1 MAWVTRIVDDEQ
13 VEYRLTQHSGCYVQ
27 QDGEGVAQVPQQG
40 SDRPVDYRTDSAD
53 SSGLVWIGEGLP
65 AVGLTP
71 GTVLDE
77 SAKKAARALANGVD
91 PRTGERLVRPE
102 LRAHPR
108 ARLVGAPLVEAIE
121 KAAAAAGVEA
131 AALFTG
137 KPKQR
142 EKYLTLAR
150 MVHQKGERHRLQVDS
165 LHRLARAAGVRLE
178 DVYEPAE
185 LAAARAHENERV
197 NVRVRAY
204 DVVADLPK
212 STSVL
217 WALLGPER
225 EAEFRK
231 LVHQAKAE
239 AFGQLEEWIGY
250 GLASE
255 DGKLHRIATGGLLG
269 WSVEHQSARP
279 VDADVLGD
287 PHLHLHLVIA
297 NLARCED
304 GEWRAIANGG
314 MDLHRHAKAFDALF
328 KARVRALA
336 AEQFGVRYEQDR
348 HTGAWEIVGIL
359 ERLRTHFSRRAAAVD
374 EEAGADAS
382 RDEKLRVSAA
392 TRHAKHDTG
401 SLDLRADWR
410 SQAEDLGID
419 VDAMVAAAAPGPG
432 GPDGTLARTGPG
444 LPLVSPPEQ
453 IAAEVFDPQRGLT
466 AHEKEFSKAQLLAA
480 VTNACPYGL
489 AADELEQLA
498 DRVLTVKGYAKALP
512 PRGPGL
518 LSNAGRFTTQ
528 DILAAEQIIVDQAR
542 ARFAD
547 GSARLSEAQ
556 AATALSVFEVASG
569 FTLGGEQRHAV
580 QRLLTAGHGIDAV
593 EGVAGAGKTSL
604 MAACR
609 IGWDAVGMT
618 YAGTALSAVAAAN
631 LQEGSGIP
639 ARTLASWL
647 ERIAS
652 GQGLRGLDVLVI
664 DEAVMT
670 DDRSLAILLKE
681 AARTGTKVIGVGD
694 PQQLQAIGPG
704 GGWSEVHRIVGG
716 ARLTVNRRQ
725 QDATERA
732 ALEAWRTGPEGRERA
747 LQQLANGERVHATD
761 TPDQAR
767 AGILEA
773 WNARRT
779 GWADPH
785 DVLDGLVVLAAR
797 NSDVAALNHG
807 AQAIRRA
814 NGELGAAHTYAL
826 PRGGKLTLAVGDLVR
841 VRANDYRSR
850 RGEGPDVLNG
860 YRAVITAMSDDHRV
874 QITWRRTSADG
885 RHSFHQAWVTP
896 GQVSQGALSL
906 GYAMTVSA
914 SQGLTVDVSLL
925 YGLGANAYS
934 AYPGIT
940 RARQENHLWLP
951 VAALED
957 ERTRLQLG
965 EPASEA
971 EALERAL
978 NAYAAL
984 LRQDRPSG
992 MVLDQLRTALE
1003 PMAPTEAAAAEDQFA
1018 AWDDRTARPYGALPV
1033 SRLEETARQAE
1044 RQAAEAERAAAE
1056 QARTAHE
1063 GAAALTARPTPGQQ
1077 ITAGAEALLG
1087 QADQLAALAEQE
1099 FARAAQARTEAVK
1112 ARQILATVQQT
1123 AGRGRLALRMAGT
1136 SKAEQEQLTAHYNGQ
1151 LTAATETAQQA
1162 QSAAEEAQRQAARL
1176 VADSPYAALLRDL
1189 TGTADPAAGMAG
1201 LRRQYAAVRAQL
1213 PRIAERIDA
1222 DQAAAVQQARTQS
1235 VQLGARASAARSTA
1249 EALRTEAQLR
1259 RQIAA
1264 QAPQQHAREAAA
1276 RDAAVR
1282 TAATRPSAPSA
1293 PWPRPAAPAAV
1304 RGPGERLP

>member
-1 MAWVTRIVDDEQ
+1 MAWVTRIVNEEQ
-13 VEYRLTQHSGCYVQ
+13 VEYRLSQHSGCYVQ
-27 QDGEGVAQVPQQG
+27 QDGEGLAQAPQQG
-40 SDRPVDYRTDSAD
+40 SDRQVDYRMDSAGD
-53 SSGLVWIGEGLP
+53 SGLVWIGEGLP

-77 SAKKAARALANGVD
+77 AGKEAARRLANGVD
-91 PRTGERLVRPE
+91 PRTGERLVEPE

-131 AALFTG
+131 AALFAG
-137 KPKQR
+137 KPKQAA
-142 EKYLTLAR
+142 KYAALAR

-178 DVYEPAE
+178 DVYEAGE
-185 LAAARAHENERV
+185 LAQARAHQDERV
-197 NVRVRAY
+197 NVRIRAY

-212 STSVL
+212 SASVL

-225 EAEFRK
+225 ETEWRA
-231 LVHQAKAE
+231 LVHQAKRE
-239 AFGQLEEWIGY
+239 AFGELEQWIGY

-255 DGKLHRIATGGLLG
+255 DGSLHRIATGGLLG
-269 WSVEHQSARP
+269 WSMEHQSARP
-279 VDADVLGD
+279 VDDDVLGD
-287 PHLHLHLVIA
+287 PHLHLHLMIL

-314 MDLHRHAKAFDALF
+314 MDLHRHVRAFDALF

-336 AEQFGVRYEQDR
+336 AERFGVRYEQDA
-348 HTGAWEIVGIL
+348 HTGAWEIVGIPVQ
-359 ERLRTHFSRRAAAVD
+359 LRTHFSRRAADVD
-374 EEAGADAS
+374 AIAGAHAS
-382 RDEKLRVSAA
+382 REEKLRVSAQ

-401 SLDLRADWR
+401 NLDLRADWR
-410 SQAEDLGID
+410 CQAEELGID
-419 VDAMVAAAAPGPG
+419 VEAMVAAAAPGPSG
-432 GPDGTLARTGPG
+432 GAAAAFTGPG
-444 LPLVSPPEQ
+444 LPPVPPPDQ
-453 IAAEVFDPQRGLT
+453 IAAQVFDPQHGLT
-466 AHEKEFSKAQLLAA
+466 AHDKEFSRAQLLAA
-480 VTNACPYGL
+480 VANSCPYGL
-489 AADELEQLA
+489 PAEDLGRLA
-498 DRVLTVKGYAKALP
+498 DRVLEVKGYAVPLP
-512 PRGPGL
+512 PRGAGL
-518 LSNAGRFTTQ
+518 LSNAERFTTQ
-528 DILAAEQIIVDQAR
+528 DIVAAEQTIVDQAR
-542 ARFAD
+542 ARYGD
-547 GSARLSEAQ
+547 GTAQLSAEQ
-556 AATALSVFEVASG
+556 AAAALSVFEVASG
-569 FTLGGEQRHAV
+569 FTLGAEQRGAV
-580 QRLLTAGHGIDAV
+580 QRLLTTGHGIDAI

-647 ERIAS
+647 ERINS
-652 GQGLRGLDVLVI
+652 GAGLRGLDVLVI

-670 DDRSLAILLKE
+670 DDRALAILLTE

-704 GGWSEVHRIVGG
+704 GGWAEVHRIVGG

-725 QDATERA
+725 QDQIEKA
-732 ALEAWRTGPEGRERA
+732 ALEAWRTSPEGRERA
-747 LQQLANGERVHATD
+747 LQQLATGQRVHATD

-767 AGILEA
+767 AGVLEA
-773 WNARRT
+773 WAERRT
-779 GWADPH
+779 RWTDPH

-814 NGELGAAHTYAL
+814 AGELGTAHTYAL

-860 YRAVITAMSDDHRV
+860 YRAVVTAMSDDHQV
-874 QITWRRTSADG
+874 QITWRRTHPDG
-885 RHSFHQAWVTP
+885 QKSFHQAWVTP
-896 GQVSQGALSL
+896 GQITQGALSL
-906 GYAMTVSA
+906 GYAMTVTA

-925 YGLGANAYS
+925 YALGANAYS

-940 RARQENHLWLP
+940 RARLENHLWLP

-957 ERTRLQLG
+957 EKTRKQFG
-965 EPASEA
+965 QPASEA

-992 MVLDQLRTALE
+992 MVLDQLRPAPE
-1003 PMAPTEAAAAEDQFA
+1003 PMAAPADTVPAEELFA
-1018 AWDDRTARPYGALPV
+1018 RWDDRGARPYGALPA
-1033 SRLEETARQAE
+1033 SRLEAQAAQAE
-1044 RQAAEAERAAAE
+1044 RQADEAERLGAE
-1056 QARTAHE
+1056 QARTARE
-1063 GAAALTARPTPGQQ
+1063 GAAALAARPSPGQQ
-1077 ITAGAEALLG
+1077 ITA
-1087 QADQLAALAEQE
+1087 AAAAVLIQAEQLMAAAE
-1099 FARAAQARTEAVK
+1099 HDFARAAEARAAAAEAS
-1112 ARQILATVQQT
+1112 QIRDQVAQT

-1136 SKAEQEQLTAHYNGQ
+1136 SRAEQEQLITHYTGQ
-1151 LTAATETAQQA
+1151 LTAAADQAQQA
-1162 QSAAEEAQRQAARL
+1162 QNAAEQAQRRAAQL
-1176 VADSPYAALLRDL
+1176 VAASPYAALLRDL
-1189 TGTADPAAGMAG
+1189 AGPADPAAGPAG
-1201 LRRQYAAVRAQL
+1201 VRRQYASVRAQL
-1213 PRIAERIDA
+1213 PQIAERIDA

-1249 EALRTEAQLR
+1249 EALRSEAQLR

-1293 PWPRPAAPAAV
+1293 QWPRPAGPAAV
-1304 RGPGERLP
+1304 RGPGERRP